1 MPVDRLDEELACW
14 VQSIAVE
21 SSASTVRQQKRL
33 VQEWEVLPIGEA
45 IQAGIDSFRV
55 AFRDDTPQ
63 TLMQERIDRP
73 RGD

>member
-1 MPVDRLDEELACW
+1 
-14 VQSIAVE
+14 
-21 SSASTVRQQKRL
+21 
-33 VQEWEVLPIGEA
+33 VLPIGEA